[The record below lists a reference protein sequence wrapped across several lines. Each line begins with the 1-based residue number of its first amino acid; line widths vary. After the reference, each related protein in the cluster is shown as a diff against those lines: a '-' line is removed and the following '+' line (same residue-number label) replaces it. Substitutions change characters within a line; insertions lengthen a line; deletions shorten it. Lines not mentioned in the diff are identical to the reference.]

1 MRGEKVD
8 ERGEVVI
15 AVGEYSDV
23 VRVMF
28 LFFGDR
34 EIELLRCSGE
44 DKVVARAE
52 EGRWRREVACSEAE
66 VKRWRWKQQRVHY
79 FLT

>member
-15 AVGEYSDV
+15 AVGEESDV

-28 LFFGDR
+28 LFFGDG
-34 EIELLRCSGE
+34 EIELLRGSAE
-44 DKVVARAE
+44 DEVVALAE
-52 EGRWRREVACSEAE
+52 KGRWRREVAGTEAE
-66 VKRWRWKQQRVHY
+66 VKRWRWK
-79 FLT
+79 